1 MHRLDLFSWNS
12 FSCENRYRVLLA
24 AAGQSCMHVLLFILL
39 LQDTFLSHQIFL
51 VASFNY
57 SWTIGLVESACAIL
71 EYLSVI
77 KK

>member
-1 MHRLDLFSWNS
+1 
-12 FSCENRYRVLLA
+12 
-24 AAGQSCMHVLLFILL
+24 MHVLLFILL